1 MVRSIFTSL
10 VTDAENE
17 VLKVITNK
25 GSKIYKHLKVHG
37 FLLNFSQRNELNLTF
52 LVYERMDNE
61 AIQMQKK
68 LPK

>member
-17 VLKVITNK
+17 VITNK